1 MFLAAV
7 MQAHTDSQA
16 FSIAD
21 DVYVGQADAA
31 QEEDMAALPERLEA
45 ALAVPAA
52 ERVQRLLPEAHRS
65 RWI

>member
-16 FSIAD
+16 FSIED
-21 DVYVGQADAA
+21 DVYVGQADADA
-31 QEEDMAALPERLEA
+31 EDQPALPERLEA
-45 ALAVPAA
+45 ALAMPAS
-52 ERVQRLLPEAHRS
+52 ERTQLLPEAHRS